1 MQADVVTRNYP
12 TNFGILNLS
21 GPRDSVMAESGLG
34 KEDDIP
40 PGVELKI
47 RPFLKENAQL
57 ELKDELKTSVRVYI
71 IM

>member
-21 GPRDSVMAESGLG
+21 RPRDSVMAESGLG
-34 KEDDIP
+34 IEDDLP

-57 ELKDELKTSVRVYI
+57 ELKDELKTSVHEYI
-71 IM
+71 TM